1 MVDNVIKNY
10 LTGLDIRNTPEEPNR
25 QEMLRRLHEDYGYP
39 KELMEIEFGVKK
51 SPSDTRRTVPADIA
65 VFDSYEDKQQRKPK
79 IFVETKKNDYKL
91 GKEQLQDY
99 MAFEQHVTYGIWYNG
114 SQEDGQSI
122 AFFKKSFSSTG
133 EINIDETLDVP
144 KYKFSKIEEEIKRSH
159 LKSTKNLKGI
169 FKTLRGFMAANA
181 KGTTR
186 DAEILA
192 QLTMLIIA
200 KLYDEKYLDS
210 EFVQFRVVDGNPEKT
225 LNQINEL
232 LISAKERWD
241 DVFDESDKI
250 TIDSNTLMQVVSQLQ
265 NYSLSKSPKNII
277 SEAFESIISYATKGS
292 QGQFFT
298 PQNVVDLMVAVA
310 NPQKNESVFDPA
322 SGTAGFLIGSMF
334 HVWNKYNESKNLNIS
349 AINDL
354 QQQYAGNNLFGIEK
368 DAFLSKIAKAYMAVL
383 GDGRAGLFVEDS
395 LDEIHW
401 GKNTAAK
408 IQQKKFDIVLTN
420 PPFGKDVKVAEKTKK
435 NFVFGNSIE
444 LAFIEKSLEHLKDG
458 GVLGIILPETIFHA
472 PSLNKQKVRREL
484 FFNHNIT
491 HIIDLP
497 HDTFRPY
504 NNAKTDIIFLEKNK
518 LQQENITVIKV
529 NEIGHDHLGKEK
541 FKLDTKYQ
549 FTNEV
554 ADDIPDIIRELSEKV
569 TESNFIKTIKAEEV
583 IKRDL
588 LVARPYFS
596 IKSEDDHKVT
606 LGDLVDSKILK
617 AFDGHGSPAGYLK
630 GLGEY
635 PYIRVKDIVNLEI
648 SHNRLDDIPEFE
660 YKRLYSNKK
669 KLQEKDLVL
678 VRRGSYRIGD
688 VGILYKKDINSILTR
703 EILVLRVNNNNAN
716 ITPFNLLAILNSKE
730 VRSQLENLI
739 LMDTTLPNIG
749 DRWRLI
755 KIDISNKNYLN
766 KLTESGQSMYKKRDE
781 FWQEYANLFG
791 ERG

>member
-169 FKTLRGFMAANA
+169 FKTLRG
-181 KGTTR
+181 
-186 DAEILA
+186 
-192 QLTMLIIA
+192 
-200 KLYDEKYLDS
+200 
-210 EFVQFRVVDGNPEKT
+210 
-225 LNQINEL
+225 
-232 LISAKERWD
+232 
-241 DVFDESDKI
+241 
-250 TIDSNTLMQVVSQLQ
+250 
-265 NYSLSKSPKNII
+265 
-277 SEAFESIISYATKGS
+277 
-292 QGQFFT
+292 
-298 PQNVVDLMVAVA
+298 
-310 NPQKNESVFDPA
+310 
-322 SGTAGFLIGSMF
+322 
-334 HVWNKYNESKNLNIS
+334 
-349 AINDL
+349 
-354 QQQYAGNNLFGIEK
+354 
-368 DAFLSKIAKAYMAVL
+368 YMAVL

-408 IQQKKFDIVLTN
+408 IQQKKFDIILTN

-569 TESNFIKTIKAEEV
+569 TDSNFIKTIKAEEV

-606 LGDLVDSKILK
+606 LGDLVDSKVLK

-660 YKRLYSNKK
+660 YKRLYSSKK
-669 KLQEKDLVL
+669 KLQEKDLVM